1 MIEKSIPKE
10 ERLSFGKCEKSV
22 PKRGTFEFWVL
33 TERGKCDEGK
43 KIVCF
48 F

>member
-22 PKRGTFEFWVL
+22 PKRGTFEFWYWQIGESV
-33 TERGKCDEGK
+33 
-43 KIVCF
+43 I
-48 F
+48 